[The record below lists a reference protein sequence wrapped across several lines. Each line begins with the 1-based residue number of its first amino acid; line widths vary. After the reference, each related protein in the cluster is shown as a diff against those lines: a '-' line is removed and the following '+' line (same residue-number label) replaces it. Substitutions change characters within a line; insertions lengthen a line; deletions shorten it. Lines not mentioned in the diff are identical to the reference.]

1 MPLAIHLLGRP
12 SLNPDVADGY
22 RLRSRKS
29 WGLLAYLILRE
40 HPPSRAQLASLLFAE
55 ADDPLRA
62 LRWSLSEIRR
72 GLGDGASIEGDP
84 VVLQLPADA
93 MVDVEVVTRGAWADA
108 VALPGLGEGLL
119 EGMAI
124 QDAAGFEAWL
134 LSEQR
139 HVAAATEAILH
150 EAALA
155 TMSQGDLRAA
165 TDHAVRLV
173 GLNPLDENHQALL
186 IRLYRM
192 AGDDAAATSQHAAC
206 TKLFADELGVAP
218 GPAVDTALRQPTQ
231 SDEPVGDDAS
241 IEAVLEAGAAAVSAG
256 AVEVGVHSLRSA
268 VALADRADAGR
279 LRITSRLALG
289 EALIHSLRGQD
300 EEGTAILH
308 LATEVALAIDEP
320 VLAAEAE
327 VELGYVDFLRA
338 RYDRA
343 ERFFTAALAEAGDVP
358 ALQAKATGFLGSV
371 ASDRAD
377 YPLALGLLQESVDMA
392 RAAGDVRREAY
403 VETMLGRLHLLRLEL
418 DLAAELLDDAIA
430 RSEGDRW
437 LSFLPWPQA
446 MRGEVDVARGDTAA
460 GAKVLTQAFA
470 RSCQLG
476 DPCWEGTAARAL
488 ALVAEADGD
497 ADAGLR
503 PPGRRPGARQPVG
516 RPVRLARRAHPR
528 RPVRPRPPPRAPG
541 DSGMGRPDARH
552 RFPDRHEGA
561 RRAGTPAPGGP
572 RRPGRGR

>member
-40 HPPSRAQLASLLFAE
+40 HPPSRAQLASLLFGE
-55 ADDPLRA
+55 ADDPMRA

-173 GLNPLDENHQALL
+173 GLNPFDENHQALL

-192 AGDDAAATSQHAAC
+192 AGDDEAAMSQHAAC
-206 TKLFADELGVAP
+206 TKLFLDELGVAP
-218 GPAVDTALRQPTQ
+218 GPAIDRPCGTHRA
-231 SDEPVGDDAS
+231 DDRSVTRVHRGPPRGRRGRRLGGRSRGRGPLPAHCGG
-241 IEAVLEAGAAAVSAG
+241 LGRNRRRRAAA
-256 AVEVGVHSLRSA
+256 
-268 VALADRADAGR
+268 DM
-279 LRITSRLALG
+279 SRLALG
-289 EALIHSLRGQD
+289 EALVHSLRGQD

-327 VELGYVDFLRA
+327 AELGYVDFLRA

-343 ERFFTAALAEAGDVP
+343 DRFFTAALDEAGDAP
-358 ALQAKATGFLGSV
+358 AQQAKATGFPRV
-371 ASDRAD
+371 CR
-377 YPLALGLLQESVDMA
+377 Q
-392 RAAGDVRREAY
+392 
-403 VETMLGRLHLLRLEL
+403 
-418 DLAAELLDDAIA
+418 
-430 RSEGDRW
+430 
-437 LSFLPWPQA
+437 
-446 MRGEVDVARGDTAA
+446 
-460 GAKVLTQAFA
+460 
-470 RSCQLG
+470 
-476 DPCWEGTAARAL
+476 
-488 ALVAEADGD
+488 
-497 ADAGLR
+497 
-503 PPGRRPGARQPVG
+503 RPGQLPPCA
-516 RPVRLARRAHPR
+516 
-528 RPVRPRPPPRAPG
+528 RPPPGCGGHGPGGRRRAP
-541 DSGMGRPDARH
+541 
-552 RFPDRHEGA
+552 
-561 RRAGTPAPGGP
+561 
-572 RRPGRGR
+572 